1 MWKRIVVLLLLTS
14 GFNRVLDAQELNCQ
28 VQVQAP
34 QVNNVDPSRFQLLE
48 EVVREFMNS
57 RKWTNDY
64 FEIEERIECN
74 LLITVN
80 SAQSQNSFSG
90 TIQIQSSRPVYN
102 SDYNS
107 PVLTVN
113 DGDFDFNFLDNAMVQ
128 FSIDQHRDN
137 LSSVLAF
144 YAYMMIGMDYDTF
157 SPEGGTEYFLKAQT
171 IVANAQN
178 SGAAGWKASE
188 GQRNRYWLVENI
200 LSQTFRP
207 LRACLYYYHRQ
218 GFDKMYNDVEDARKT
233 ISDAIIEMRNIHRI
247 KPSSYNVQLFFAAK
261 NVELVKLFQ
270 DAPELEIQ
278 RILPILK
285 ELDPGNIQR
294 YEQALG

>member
-1 MWKRIVVLLLLTS
+1 MKKILGLIALLMTFS
-14 GFNRVLDAQELNCQ
+14 VQAQELNCE
-28 VQVQAP
+28 VNIEAP
-34 QVNNVDPSRFQLLE
+34 QVNNVDPSRFQTLE
-48 EVVREFMNS
+48 EVVRDFMNS

-64 FEIEERIECN
+64 FEFDERIECN
-74 LLITVN
+74 MLITIN
-80 SAQSQNSFSG
+80 SARDQNSFSA
-90 TIQIQSSRPVYN
+90 TLQVQSSRPVYN
-102 SDYNS
+102 TDYKT

-113 DGDFDFNFLDNAMVQ
+113 DGDFDFTFLDNAMVN

-137 LSSVLAF
+137 LSSVLAY
-144 YAYMMIGMDYDTF
+144 YAYMIIGMDYDSF

-207 LRACLYYYHRQ
+207 LRACLYDYHRK
-218 GFDKMYNDVEDARKT
+218 GFDKLYDNAEESRKA
-233 ISDAIIEMRNIHRI
+233 ISDALIEMRNIHRI

-261 NVELVKLFQ
+261 NAEIIQLFEA
-270 DAPELEIQ
+270 APEPEIQ

-294 YEQALG
+294 YQNALG